1 MHEKQSYVLPPAGFV
16 REKNLLPLL
25 AISRKT
31 LERWVASGQFPAAV
45 RLGDAAKGW
54 NVDVVRAWI
63 DARSSGSAA

>member
-1 MHEKQSYVLPPAGFV
+1 MSEKQIYELPSAGFV

-31 LERWVASGQFPAAV
+31 LERWVESGRFPAPV

-54 NVDVVRAWI
+54 PVDVVRAWI
-63 DARSSGSAA
+63 ADRSTPAK

>member
-1 MHEKQSYVLPPAGFV
+1 MSENQIYVLPSAGFV

-31 LERWVASGQFPAAV
+31 LERWVASGRFPAPS
-45 RLGDAAKGW
+45 RLGDVAKGW

-63 DARSSGSAA
+63 DARSSGGAA

>member
-1 MHEKQSYVLPPAGFV
+1 MDEKQIYVLPSAGFV

-45 RLGDAAKGW
+45 RIGKKAKAW
-54 NVDVVRAWI
+54 NVDLVRAWI
-63 DARSSGSAA
+63 DARNRSAA